1 LGKGSKLGLAM
12 TCSMRIQLLCR
23 LVKIYG
29 LEERMTTSRVGV
41 GAELRMVDKG
51 GFRWNCFRAR
61 NPKQL
66 S

>member
-1 LGKGSKLGLAM
+1 M
-12 TCSMRIQLLCR
+12 TCSMRTQLLWR

-29 LEERMTTSRVGV
+29 LEERMTTSRVGI

-66 S
+66 P